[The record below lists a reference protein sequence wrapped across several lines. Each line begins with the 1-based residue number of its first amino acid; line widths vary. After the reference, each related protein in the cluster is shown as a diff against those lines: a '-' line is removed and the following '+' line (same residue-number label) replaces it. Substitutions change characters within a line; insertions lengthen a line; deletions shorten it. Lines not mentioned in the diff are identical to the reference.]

1 MDSRV
6 PELKRRGTAFHEA
19 GHAVA
24 ALAFGWKFTEVT
36 IVPVVAEGVPRS
48 RRGGGPKTFC
58 AAVHATAPTKSA
70 VAPYL
75 DQVCLVQNGGSR
87 GYATMSRRPRKS
99 GNS

>member
-1 MDSRV
+1 MDSRP

-24 ALAFGWKFTEVT
+24 ALAFSWKFTEVT

-58 AAVHATAPTKSA
+58 AAVHAAAPAKFA
-70 VAPYL
+70 VVPNL
-75 DQVCLVQNGGSR
+75 DQVLSVQNGGSR
-87 GYATMSRRPRKS
+87 A
-99 GNS
+99 